1 MLSANRAH
9 DKPVL
14 AEETLKAIL
23 SNVGSLYVLNS
34 GLLNQLEERLAN
46 WYCVLYHV
54 MEVILFICRNSVPKI
69 GDIMLNTAPFFKV
82 IAADME
88 WYE

>member
-14 AEETLKAIL
+14 PADTLKAIL

-34 GLLNQLEERLAN
+34 GLLNQLEERLAK
-46 WYCVLYHV
+46 WYDDVYCTPV
-54 MEVILFICRNSVPKI
+54 MEVIVCLQEFHSQN
-69 GDIMLNTAPFFKV
+69 
-82 IAADME
+82 
-88 WYE
+88 W